1 MTRRSILFV
10 TDELFLPLPS
20 KNASGWL
27 YYTIA
32 ETYRKR
38 GWNVC
43 CISFFRD
50 PQLARSREVNA
61 AYGELFSRFLLL
73 PGWNRGGHPLGA
85 VGQVWREVE
94 RALTGNVL
102 SSHPFLVTNST
113 GHLRRIAETLEEW
126 QVDVV
131 YLAKPQSV
139 QLLGRVLPL
148 LCNGRKPLV
157 VMSAHDD
164 FVNRAIVYRGTYQ
177 RLFDALNLP
186 EILRYHAN
194 AWLRYHLERIDVA
207 RSRQA
212 EADIFDACHLIRV
225 ESADE
230 FASYSAMNRSTAK
243 LSHKPFSYVA
253 PVQRAGVTTAHAFD
267 AGFIGS
273 NDVMNLDAVLYLR
286 DVILPI
292 IRRMAPEFRMLVAGG
307 ISSKIRPLVEG
318 VGNIT
323 VWDRLDNVSDF
334 YRAIRV
340 AAVPL
345 RAGTGVSIKVL
356 EALSF
361 GKDIVSTPVGV
372 RGLPQKLLGDTI
384 VTSDPNK
391 FAHALLTQR
400 MRDGV
405 QHRELA
411 ADG

>member
-32 ETYRKR
+32 ETYKKR
-38 GWNVC
+38 GWEVYC
-43 CISFFRD
+43 VSFFRD
-50 PQLARSREVNA
+50 LQLAGSREVHS
-61 AYGELFSRFLLL
+61 AYRELFSDFLLL

-102 SSHPFLVTNST
+102 SSHPFLFTNSI
-113 GHLRRIAETLEEW
+113 GNSRRIARRLDEW
-126 QVDVV
+126 QVDVI

-139 QLLGRVLPL
+139 QLLGRVLPQL
-148 LCNGRKPLV
+148 SNGRNPLV

-164 FVNRAIVYRGTYQ
+164 FVNRAIAYRTTYQ
-177 RLFDALNLP
+177 RLFDALSLS
-186 EILRYHAN
+186 EILRDHAN
-194 AWLRYHLERIDVA
+194 AWVRHHLERIDDA
-207 RSRQA
+207 RSRRA
-212 EADIFDACHLIRV
+212 ETEIFNACHLIRV
-225 ESADE
+225 ESAEE
-230 FASYSAMNRSTAK
+230 FAHYSVINKSSAK
-243 LSHKPFSYVA
+243 LSHKPFFYVA
-253 PVQRAGVTTAHAFD
+253 PVQQAQETTAQAFD

-292 IRRMAPEFRMLVAGG
+292 IRNVTPEFRMLVAGG
-307 ISSKIRPLVEG
+307 ISSKIGPLIEG
-318 VGNIT
+318 VDNIT
-323 VWDRLDNVSDF
+323 TWDRLDDVSKF

-361 GKDIVSTPVGV
+361 GKRIVSTPVGV
-372 RGLPQKLLGDTI
+372 RGLPNKLLADAI
-384 VTSDPNK
+384 VTSDPNE
-391 FAHALLTQR
+391 FAHALLRERARLGMQ
-400 MRDGV
+400 
-405 QHRELA
+405 QSELA
-411 ADG
+411 VDG

>member
-32 ETYRKR
+32 ETYKKR
-38 GWNVC
+38 GWEVYC
-43 CISFFRD
+43 VSFFRD
-50 PQLARSREVNA
+50 PQLAGSREVHS
-61 AYGELFSRFLLL
+61 AYRELFSDFLLL

-102 SSHPFLVTNST
+102 SSHPFLFTNSI
-113 GHLRRIAETLEEW
+113 GNSRRIARRLDEW
-126 QVDVV
+126 EVDVI

-139 QLLGRVLPL
+139 QLLGRVLPQL
-148 LCNGRKPLV
+148 SNGRNPLV

-164 FVNRAIVYRGTYQ
+164 FVNRAIAYRTTYQ
-177 RLFDALNLP
+177 RLFDALSLS
-186 EILRYHAN
+186 EILRDHAN
-194 AWLRYHLERIDVA
+194 AWVRHHLERIDDA
-207 RSRQA
+207 RSRRA
-212 EADIFDACHLIRV
+212 ETEIFNACHLIRV
-225 ESADE
+225 ESAEE
-230 FASYSAMNRSTAK
+230 FTHYSVINKSSAK
-243 LSHKPFSYVA
+243 LSHKPFFYVA
-253 PVQRAGVTTAHAFD
+253 PVQQAQETTAQAFD

-292 IRRMAPEFRMLVAGG
+292 IRNVTPEFRMLVAGG
-307 ISSKIRPLVEG
+307 ISSKIGPLIEG
-318 VGNIT
+318 VDNIT
-323 VWDRLDNVSDF
+323 TWDRLDDVSKF

-361 GKDIVSTPVGV
+361 GKRIVSTPVGV
-372 RGLPQKLLGDTI
+372 RGLPNKLLADAI
-384 VTSDPNK
+384 VTSDPNE
-391 FAHALLTQR
+391 FAHALLRERARPGMQ
-400 MRDGV
+400 
-405 QHRELA
+405 QRELA
-411 ADG
+411 VDG

>member
-1 MTRRSILFV
+1 MTRRSILFI

-20 KNASGWL
+20 KNASGWM

-32 ETYRKR
+32 ESYKKR
-38 GWNVC
+38 GWKVY

-50 PQLARSREVNA
+50 SQLAGSSEVNS
-61 AYGELFSRFLLL
+61 AYGELFSGFMLL
-73 PGWNRGGHPLGA
+73 PGWNRGGHPFGA

-102 SSHPFLVTNST
+102 SSHPFLFTNSM
-113 GHLRRIAETLEEW
+113 GNSRRIAGVLNEW
-126 QVDVV
+126 QVDVI
-131 YLAKPQSV
+131 YLAKPQTV
-139 QLLGRVLPL
+139 QLLGRVLPQVL
-148 LCNGRKPLV
+148 NGQRPLV

-164 FVNRAIVYRGTYQ
+164 FVNRAIAYRGTYQ
-177 RLFDALNLP
+177 RLFGALTLP
-186 EILRYHAN
+186 EILRNHAK
-194 AWLRYHLERIDVA
+194 AWVRHHLERIDVA
-207 RSRQA
+207 RSRRA
-212 EADIFDACHLIRV
+212 ETAIFDACHLVRV

-230 FASYSAMNRSTAK
+230 FTSYSAMNRSTAK

-253 PVQRAGVTTAHAFD
+253 PVQQTGETGAQAFD

-273 NDVMNLDAVLYLR
+273 NDVMNLDAILYLR

-292 IRRMAPEFRMLVAGG
+292 IRRVAPEFRMLVAGG
-307 ISSKIRPLVEG
+307 ISSKVRPLVEG

-372 RGLPQKLLGDTI
+372 RGLPLKLLGDTI
-384 VTSDPNK
+384 VTSDPNE
-391 FAHALLTQR
+391 FAHALLR
-400 MRDGV
+400 PRRRGGV
-405 QHRELA
+405 QPRELA
-411 ADG
+411 VDG

>member
-27 YYTIA
+27 YYTIV
-32 ETYRKR
+32 ETYKKR
-38 GWNVC
+38 GWKVYC
-43 CISFFRD
+43 VSFFRD
-50 PQLARSREVNA
+50 PQLAGSSEVNS
-61 AYGELFSRFLLL
+61 AYQEQFSDFLLL

-85 VGQVWREVE
+85 IGQVWREVQ

-102 SSHPFLVTNST
+102 SSHPFLFTNTVRNSRWIA
-113 GHLRRIAETLEEW
+113 RRLNEW
-126 QVDVV
+126 QVDVI

-139 QLLGRVLPL
+139 QLLGRVLPQL
-148 LCNGRKPLV
+148 SNSRKPLV

-164 FVNRAIVYRGTYQ
+164 FVNRAIAYRATYQ
-177 RLFDALNLP
+177 RLFDVLNLP
-186 EILRYHAN
+186 EILRDHAN
-194 AWLRYHLERIDVA
+194 AWIRHFLERIDVA

-212 EADIFDACHLIRV
+212 EAEIFDACHLVRV

-230 FASYSAMNRSTAK
+230 FANYSAINQSTAK

-253 PVQRAGVTTAHAFD
+253 PVQQAHETAAQAFD

-292 IRRMAPEFRMLVAGG
+292 IRKAAPEFRMLVAGG
-307 ISSKIRPLVEG
+307 ISSKVGPLIEG
-318 VGNIT
+318 VANIT
-323 VWDRLDNVSDF
+323 VWNRLDNVSKF
-334 YRAIRV
+334 YSAIRV

-361 GKDIVSTPVGV
+361 GKRIVSTPVGV
-372 RGLPQKLLGDTI
+372 RGLPNKLLADAI
-384 VTSDPNK
+384 VTSDPNE
-391 FAHALLTQR
+391 FAHALLRGRTR
-400 MRDGV
+400 PGMAHG
-405 QHRELA
+405 ELA
-411 ADG
+411 VDG

>member
-32 ETYRKR
+32 ETYKRR
-38 GWNVC
+38 GWKVC
-43 CISFFRD
+43 CVSFFRD
-50 PQLARSREVNA
+50 PRLAGSSEVNS
-61 AYGELFSRFLLL
+61 AYGKLFSKFLLL
-73 PGWNRGGHPLGA
+73 PGWNRGGHLLGA

-102 SSHPFLVTNST
+102 SSHPFLVTNSI
-113 GHLRRIAETLEEW
+113 GNSRRIAEILNAW
-126 QVDVV
+126 QVDVI

-139 QLLGRVLPL
+139 QLLGRVLPRL
-148 LCNGRKPLV
+148 SNGQKPLV

-164 FVNRAIVYRGTYQ
+164 FVNRAIAYRGTYQ
-177 RLFDALNLP
+177 RLFAALSLRG
-186 EILRYHAN
+186 ILRNHAN
-194 AWLRYHLERIDVA
+194 AWLRHYLERIDVV
-207 RSRQA
+207 RSRRA
-212 EADIFDACHLIRV
+212 ETEIFGACHLVRV

-230 FASYSAMNRSTAK
+230 FANYLAINQSTAK

-253 PVQRAGVTTAHAFD
+253 PVQQMGETAARAFD

-273 NDVMNLDAVLYLR
+273 SDVMNLDAVLYLR

-292 IRRMAPEFRMLVAGG
+292 ISRVAPEFRLLVAGG
-307 ISSKIRPLVEG
+307 ISSKVRPLVEG

-323 VWDRLDNVSDF
+323 VWDRLDDVSNF

-361 GKDIVSTPVGV
+361 GKEIVSTPVGV
-372 RGLPQKLLGDTI
+372 RGLPQKLLADTV
-384 VTSDPNK
+384 VTSDPNE
-391 FAHALLTQR
+391 FARALLKKRTR
-400 MRDGV
+400 PGMHSEPVIDG
-405 QHRELA
+405 
-411 ADG
+411 

>member
-32 ETYRKR
+32 ETYKKR
-38 GWNVC
+38 GWKVC
-43 CISFFRD
+43 CVSFFRD
-50 PQLARSREVNA
+50 PRLAESSEVNS
-61 AYGELFSRFLLL
+61 AYGELFSEFLLL

-102 SSHPFLVTNST
+102 SSHPFLVTNSI
-113 GHLRRIAETLEEW
+113 GSSRRIAEILNAW
-126 QVDVV
+126 PR
-131 YLAKPQSV
+131 LS
-139 QLLGRVLPL
+139 
-148 LCNGRKPLV
+148 NGQKPLV

-164 FVNRAIVYRGTYQ
+164 FVNRAIAYRETYR
-177 RLFDALNLP
+177 RLFDALNLR
-186 EILRYHAN
+186 EVLRNHAN
-194 AWLRYHLERIDVA
+194 AWLRHHLERIDVA
-207 RSRQA
+207 RSRRA
-212 EADIFDACHLIRV
+212 EMQIFDACHLVRV

-230 FASYSAMNRSTAK
+230 FANYSAMNQSTAK

-253 PVQRAGVTTAHAFD
+253 PVQQTGETTAQAFD

-273 NDVMNLDAVLYLR
+273 SDVMNLDAVLYLR

-292 IRRMAPEFRMLVAGG
+292 IRRVAPGFRVLIAGG
-307 ISSKIRPLVEG
+307 ISSKVRPLVER
-318 VGNIT
+318 VSDIT
-323 VWDRLDNVSDF
+323 VWDRLDDVSTF
-334 YRAIRV
+334 YRAVRV

-361 GKDIVSTPVGV
+361 GKKIVSTPVGV
-372 RGLPQKLLGDTI
+372 RGLSQNLLADTV
-384 VTSDPNK
+384 VTSDPNE
-391 FAHALLTQR
+391 FAHALLKKPTRSGMQSELVI
-400 MRDGV
+400 DG
-405 QHRELA
+405 
-411 ADG
+411 